1 MKAACPHY
9 VDQPEPRGREPGN
22 GEANLTD
29 KGDKQRTDCSHTR
42 ESGLDVEF
50 TNVCRT
56 YALRA
61 GFQRGS

>member
-1 MKAACPHY
+1 VSLAS
-9 VDQPEPRGREPGN
+9 RE
-22 GEANLTD
+22 ADVTD

-56 YALRA
+56 YALKA
-61 GFQRGS
+61 GFSVAPRLDRWRAFAP